1 VEHGRD
7 FLSSSNNKEN
17 ISVKKKQP
25 TAAVM
30 AHAMDLNSN
39 NVTPELTPPPAVV
52 AALESRNA
60 PSAIHVRNLCHNQ
73 PNANLQ

>member
-1 VEHGRD
+1 
-7 FLSSSNNKEN
+7 
-17 ISVKKKQP
+17 
-25 TAAVM
+25 M

-39 NVTPELTPPPAVV
+39 NVTPELTPAPAVV

-60 PSAIHVRNLCHNQ
+60 PSAIHVQNLCHSNQ